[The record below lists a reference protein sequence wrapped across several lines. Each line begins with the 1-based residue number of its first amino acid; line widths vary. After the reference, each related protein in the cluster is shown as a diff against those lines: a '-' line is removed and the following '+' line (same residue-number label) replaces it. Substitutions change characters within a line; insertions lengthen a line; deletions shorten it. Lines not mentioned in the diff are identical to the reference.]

1 MQCSQAKKC
10 SLPIPSEVATTVL
23 LTCLASTSVR
33 STVVDDVKCAVCEQT
48 IVDGKDQALFC
59 DGVCKGWYHRYC
71 AGVSL
76 PHFQRLSTSSLP
88 FFCMECFQARCNK
101 EVYELKSS
109 VSTLKD
115 EVALLRVAVEENSKG
130 CNCAS
135 ASHHPTPMVNGY
147 SQPTEHGESNN
158 GMFQRSGGTRGRGL
172 DHGRGEGRARAGRM
186 HGSKYA
192 HENDLGKN
200 GEGMRGAR
208 EWVSSLGGGGGGT
221 HNSPSDA
228 AEQHQSQKVCVEGA
242 RRVWGTMSV
251 TTTSS
256 LKFTIGR
263 FSPTDSLLIKR
274 KTICNSAG
282 EVKRWWFVLHDSEE
296 ALRTLADKWD
306 NIQMQT
312 GWKLELCYKPHPNV
326 NTTPGAPINVL
337 PINPSSAEESANA
350 TMTNEQHHLNDDVS
364 RPTESTIATSTAP
377 IAPTPTT
384 SPFLGN

>member
-1 MQCSQAKKC
+1 MTKKRSKQASKPAGPATSAK
-10 SLPIPSEVATTVL
+10 SSTTTASKSSSETTSS
-23 LTCLASTSVR
+23 AGADVR

-59 DGVCKGWYHRYC
+59 DGVCKGWYHTRYC

-115 EVALLRVAVEENSKG
+115 EVALLRVALEENSKG

-158 GMFQRSGGTRGRGL
+158 SMFQRGGGTRGRGM
-172 DHGRGEGRARAGRM
+172 GRGHGGGRARAGRM

-192 HENDLGKN
+192 HENDLGEN

-208 EWVSSLGGGGGGT
+208 EGVSSLGGGGGGGGGDGGGGGGGGGSDGGGT
-221 HNSPSDA
+221 HDSPSDA
-228 AEQHQSQKVCVEGA
+228 AEQRHSQNVCVEGA
-242 RRVWGTMSV
+242 RRVWGT
-251 TTTSS
+251 
-256 LKFTIGR
+256 I
-263 FSPTDSLLIKR
+263 
-274 KTICNSAG
+274 
-282 EVKRWWFVLHDSEE
+282 
-296 ALRTLADKWD
+296 
-306 NIQMQT
+306 
-312 GWKLELCYKPHPNV
+312 
-326 NTTPGAPINVL
+326 
-337 PINPSSAEESANA
+337 
-350 TMTNEQHHLNDDVS
+350 
-364 RPTESTIATSTAP
+364 
-377 IAPTPTT
+377 
-384 SPFLGN
+384 